1 MSINKIVKG
10 KRWIA
15 MNTANGAVQVII
27 AKSYWKAFEQARAYF
42 GKTPLHVKPDTL
54 STR

>member
-1 MSINKIVKG
+1 MSNNTVVEG

-15 MNTANGAVQVII
+15 LNTANGAAQIII
-27 AKSYWKAFEQARAYF
+27 AKSYWKAFKQARAYF
-42 GKTPLHVKPDTL
+42 GKTPLHVQLDTL